1 MMSDSE
7 SEGSLAATQ
16 AVVAEGAMPQTQ
28 QVVPDALPE
37 LPSLWLRAFRQNKRN
52 ATYFT
57 LPTAAGA
64 ELKLGRAELGDP
76 TEDLCISAKDAIT
89 ISRDSEGSVF
99 ITAKAHPSVS
109 LGKENLL
116 ADTPTKLPLSGCF
129 RIVAQQPLGGKDKTY
144 LGFQLVDSL
153 NKPTRGKRS
162 SEAKSRQKA
171 ARRGRKRKTTD
182 RPDDGTG
189 MQVREAAD
197 GTARRIQRRIMQVT
211 DGLGKGDSSAHA
223 LKTLTKIVKDVQHS
237 KRKDQAKART
247 KKRQQGNRNGSK
259 RRRPHYET
267 QEEQRQGGLNCALH
281 NQRPG
286 TGRGGSRGRNT
297 HAT

>member
-153 NKPTRGKRS
+153 NKPTRGKRDR
-162 SEAKSRQKA
+162 ARQKA
-171 ARRGRKRKTTD
+171 DKKWHG
-182 RPDDGTG
+182 
-189 MQVREAAD
+189 AD
-197 GTARRIQRRIMQVT
+197 GNERRQTAPMTGPACRCAKQQT
-211 DGLGKGDSSAHA
+211 GPPAASNDGSCKSLMDSE
-223 LKTLTKIVKDVQHS
+223 
-237 KRKDQAKART
+237 KATRVHM
-247 KKRQQGNRNGSK
+247 
-259 RRRPHYET
+259 P
-267 QEEQRQGGLNCALH
+267 
-281 NQRPG
+281 
-286 TGRGGSRGRNT
+286 
-297 HAT
+297 